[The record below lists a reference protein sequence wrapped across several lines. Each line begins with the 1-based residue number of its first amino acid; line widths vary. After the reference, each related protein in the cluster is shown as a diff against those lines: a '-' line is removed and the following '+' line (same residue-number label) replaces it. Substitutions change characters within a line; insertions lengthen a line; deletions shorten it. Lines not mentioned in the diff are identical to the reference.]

1 MRKAW
6 TARVPAF
13 EVLSGY
19 GWADARADV
28 VAGLSVAAVALPQA
42 VAYALVAGVPA
53 QHGLYTAIVM
63 TAVGAIFD
71 SSRQLINGPTNAIS
85 IAVFSALAAATT
97 PDERLAGAV
106 LLGFLIGAFQVG
118 ITLLRLGDLTRY
130 VSHSVVTGF
139 TLGAGTL
146 VVLEQVRHLLGL
158 TSVGDA
164 HDPFLWRFWR
174 TVTEGGP
181 IHPATAMVG
190 VGAIVAVLALRALKA
205 RMGWTLLPEFF
216 LVVAAS
222 AWVAAALDLEGA
234 GVKVLGEV
242 PASLPSFAWPS
253 FDAVQMQELSGSALA
268 IATLGLLE
276 AVAMAKAIAAR
287 TKQRL
292 DLNQQCLSEGLANL
306 TGSFFQ
312 CIPGSGSLTRS
323 AINVSAGARTQWS
336 GVVSAAAVAVALLTV
351 APYARYIPRPALAG
365 IVMVSAVR
373 MVDWG
378 SLRFA
383 LRATT
388 FDRILIGVTAV
399 SALAISVEFCIL
411 IGVFLSFLLAVPR
424 VGRILFTEFVVTP
437 AGRLTERLAEDEPDP
452 RCLIFGLDGQLFF
465 GASMSLEGHLD
476 TITDRIRPQ
485 TRVVVLR
492 MKRVV
497 NPDAVCLHQLDDFIE
512 HVTARGVTVI
522 LAGVREG
529 LGAALQRL
537 GIVGDGRVEVF
548 LEEKVRFS
556 STEKALE
563 RAQALLV
570 EG

>member
-1 MRKAW
+1 
-6 TARVPAF
+6 
-13 EVLSGY
+13 
-19 GWADARADV
+19 
-28 VAGLSVAAVALPQA
+28 
-42 VAYALVAGVPA
+42 
-53 QHGLYTAIVM
+53 
-63 TAVGAIFD
+63 
-71 SSRQLINGPTNAIS
+71 
-85 IAVFSALAAATT
+85 
-97 PDERLAGAV
+97 
-106 LLGFLIGAFQVG
+106 
-118 ITLLRLGDLTRY
+118 
-130 VSHSVVTGF
+130 
-139 TLGAGTL
+139 
-146 VVLEQVRHLLGL
+146 
-158 TSVGDA
+158 
-164 HDPFLWRFWR
+164 
-174 TVTEGGP
+174 
-181 IHPATAMVG
+181 
-190 VGAIVAVLALRALKA
+190 
-205 RMGWTLLPEFF
+205 
-216 LVVAAS
+216 
-222 AWVAAALDLEGA
+222 
-234 GVKVLGEV
+234 VKVLGEV

-253 FDAVQMQELSGSALA
+253 FDAVQVQALSGSALA

-336 GVVSAAAVAVALLTV
+336 GVVSAAAVAAALLTV
-351 APYARYIPRPALAG
+351 APYARFIPRPALAG

-437 AGRLTERLAEDEPDP
+437 SGRLTERLAEDEADP

-476 TITDRIRPQ
+476 TIADRIRPE
-485 TRVVVLR
+485 TRVLVLR

-497 NPDAVCLHQLDDFIE
+497 NPDAVCLHQLDDFIDL
-512 HVTARGVTVI
+512 VTARGVTVI

-537 GIVGDGRVEVF
+537 GMVGDGRVEVF
-548 LEEKVRFS
+548 PEEKVRFS

-563 RAQALLV
+563 RAQSLLRV
-570 EG
+570 A